1 MGQSGNGASQ
11 ALLDPAPVTLSA
23 PASEWVGDHLADLAA
38 LGVDVEPFGANAWLV
53 RRVPATGRPI
63 DAAAYLSA
71 VVDEARE
78 APTGRRVVTEQLRGT
93 AACHAAVKAG
103 DQLAIDE
110 MQAVVEGLERCD
122 LGLTC
127 PHGRPTM
134 ILLTRDLLD
143 RQFGRG

>member
-1 MGQSGNGASQ
+1 M
-11 ALLDPAPVTLSA
+11 
-23 PASEWVGDHLADLAA
+23 
-38 LGVDVEPFGANAWLV
+38 
-53 RRVPATGRPI
+53 
-63 DAAAYLSA
+63 
-71 VVDEARE
+71 
-78 APTGRRVVTEQLRGT
+78 
-93 AACHAAVKAG
+93 KAG